1 MEFKGDDEM
10 PYTGIKSK
18 WVEGDLVF
26 EDNAGNEIARFDED
40 NQALDIAKVLK
51 GNTEITASAA
61 ELNNAADVSDRVQ
74 EVTDH
79 TEATAI
85 TAGVQSVEFNN
96 DESSAVNATIADAEN
111 HQGLFIVKDVSND
124 NTQNHVLTLTSGTFD
139 GTNEIATLDAAGE
152 ALVVY
157 FDSAGNGVIVENI
170 NAVALSTAG

>member
-1 MEFKGDDEM
+1 M

-26 EDNAGNEIARFDED
+26 EDNAGNEIARFDESEHG
-40 NQALDIAKVLK
+40 LDIAKLLK

-61 ELNNAADVSDRVQ
+61 ELNNVADVSNRVQ

-79 TEATAI
+79 ESTTAI
-85 TAGVQSVEFNN
+85 TEGIQSVEFNN
-96 DESSAVNATIADAEN
+96 DESSAVNATIADAKN
-111 HQGLFIVKDVSND
+111 HQGLFIVKDISND

-139 GTNEIATLDAAGE
+139 GTDNIATLDAAGE

-157 FDSAGNGVIVENI
+157 FDSNGDGVIVENVD
-170 NAVALSTAG
+170 AVGLSS